1 MGEFP
6 SIFGQFQECL
16 RERPDEAAFLI
27 TSGDRSVPITW
38 RQFARD
44 VERIAWGVSK
54 AIPGGAVGLLGEN
67 SYEWMVAHAGVMF
80 GGGRAVPIDPNL
92 SPDEMAARLA
102 FVGAKSLVYSAL
114 HANKAHEVAK
124 KLPDLVVAGF
134 GSRSADLF
142 MDKADKAFARGEKGV
157 FSLPPPDEKRTAM
170 IVFTSGT
177 TSRPR
182 GAELTLEGLAAWCRF
197 TNRQLRIRPG
207 SRSLM
212 VLPLHHIFGVC
223 AAYLMVGAG
232 SSVGVCPDFRRLYD
246 AVERFRAEYI
256 FLVPALADILATKI
270 SQRGNSAEAALGFP
284 IEWILVGGA
293 SLSMRVHENLLS
305 LGIQP
310 LAGYGLTETT
320 ALYSIAPLGRHK
332 PGSAGQADL
341 VESQVK
347 VSPRG
352 TLMIRGPGVFKGY
365 YQEPERTA
373 EVLKDGWFDTG
384 DVGRIDDEGYVF
396 ITGRASRTIVLS
408 SGKKIAPEEIE
419 DKLLAI
425 PGFREAIVSGNGETR
440 EIKAEIYAVVS
451 EETVKR
457 QVELLNRSL
466 PVYQRIKTVIVRDE
480 PFPRTSSGKIRLHSS
495 EPIAAPDEQAGEQN
509 SFGEKVHGTVQVV
522 RRMCAKHPHRWRVS
536 FLVLLV
542 AMAVL
547 VFNIVPRLMENAG
560 IVLPSVL
567 AKTLDF
573 IGECG
578 AILLALLVILGYF
591 ISRKLFPSEEE

>member
-1 MGEFP
+1 MGGFE
-6 SIFGQFQECL
+6 SIFRQFQECL
-16 RERPDEAAFLI
+16 RERPDDAAFLI
-27 TSGDRSVPITW
+27 TSGDRSVPISW
-38 RQFARD
+38 RQFTHD

-54 AIPGGAVGLLGEN
+54 VIPGGVVGLLGEN

-80 GGGRAVPIDPNL
+80 GGGIVVPIDPNL
-92 SPDEMAARLA
+92 SPDEMAERLA

-114 HANKAHEVAK
+114 HAHKAREVAK
-124 KLPDLVVAGF
+124 KLPELVVAGF

-142 MDKADKAFARGEKGV
+142 LDKADKAFAKGEKGV
-157 FSLPPPDEKRTAM
+157 FSLLPPDERRVSM

-182 GAELTLEGLAAWCRF
+182 GVQLTLQGLAAWCRF
-197 TNRQLRIRPG
+197 ANRQLCIRPG

-223 AAYLMVGAG
+223 VAYLMVGAG

-246 AVERFRAEYI
+246 AVERFRADYI
-256 FLVPALADILATKI
+256 FLVPALADLLCAKI
-270 SQRGNSAEAALGFP
+270 AQRGDSAEAALGFP

-293 SLSMRVHENLLS
+293 PLSTRIYEQMLS

-320 ALYSIAPLGRHK
+320 ALYSISPIGRHRQ
-332 PGSAGQADL
+332 GSAGQADSA
-341 VESQVK
+341 ESKVK
-347 VSPRG
+347 VSERG
-352 TLMIRGPGVFKGY
+352 TLMISGPAVFRGY
-365 YQEPERTA
+365 YEEPERTD

-384 DVGRIDDEGYVF
+384 DVGYIDDDGFVF

-419 DKLLAI
+419 DKLLSI
-425 PGFREAIVSGNGETR
+425 PGFRETVVSGNGETR

-451 EETVKR
+451 EDTVKR
-457 QVELLNRSL
+457 QVERLNRSL
-466 PVYQRIKTVIVRDE
+466 PVYKRIKTVIVRDE

-495 EPIAAPDEQAGEQN
+495 EPIAAPDEQASEQN

-522 RRMCAKHPHRWRVS
+522 RRLCAKHPHRWRMS
-536 FLVLLV
+536 FTALLV

-547 VFNIVPRLMENAG
+547 VFNIVPRLLENAG
-560 IVLPSVL
+560 IPLPSVIGK
-567 AKTLDF
+567 AVDF

-578 AILLALLVILGYF
+578 EILLALLVILGYF

>member
-1 MGEFP
+1 MGEFK

-16 RERPDEAAFLI
+16 RDHPDDAAFLI
-27 TSGDRSVPITW
+27 ASGDRSVPISW
-38 RQFARD
+38 RQFTHD
-44 VERIAWGVSK
+44 IERIARGVSSL
-54 AIPGGAVGLLGEN
+54 IPGGVVGLLGEN

-80 GGGRAVPIDPNL
+80 GGGVVVPIDPNL
-92 SPDEMAARLA
+92 TPDEMAARLA
-102 FVGAKSLVYSAL
+102 FVGAKALVFSSLHSY
-114 HANKAHEVAK
+114 KAREVAK

-134 GSRSADLF
+134 GSKSADRFLAL
-142 MDKADKAFARGEKGV
+142 ADKSLSGGGKGV
-157 FSLPPPDEKRTAM
+157 FSQPPPDENRVSM

-182 GAELTLEGLAAWCRF
+182 GVQLTLGGLAAWCRF
-197 TNRQLRIRPG
+197 TNRQLKIRPG

-256 FLVPALADILATKI
+256 FLVPALADILASKI

-293 SLSMRVHENLLS
+293 PLSTRIYERLLS

-310 LAGYGLTETT
+310 LSGYGLTETT

-332 PGSAGQADL
+332 KDSAGQADL
-341 VESQVK
+341 VESEVK
-347 VSPRG
+347 VSDRG
-352 TLMIRGPGVFKGY
+352 TLMIRGPGVFLGY

-408 SGKKIAPEEIE
+408 SGKKIAPEELE
-419 DKLLAI
+419 DKLLSV
-425 PGFREAIVSGNGETR
+425 PGFREALVSGESETR

-451 EETVKR
+451 EETVRR

-466 PVYQRIKTVIVRDE
+466 PVYQRIKKVVVRAE
-480 PFPRTSSGKIRLHSS
+480 PFPRTSSGKICLHSLP
-495 EPIAAPDEQAGEQN
+495 EPHSVELAGTGK
-509 SFGEKVHGTVQVV
+509 STFGDKVHVTAGAV
-522 RRMCAKHPHRWRVS
+522 RRSCSKHPHRWRVS
-536 FLVLLV
+536 VSVLIV

-547 VFNIVPRLMENAG
+547 VFNVLPSMLKNAG
-560 IVLPSVL
+560 ISLPPVLS
-567 AKTLDF
+567 KIFTL
-573 IGECG
+573 IGEFG
-578 AILLALLVILGYF
+578 EILLALLVISAYF
-591 ISRKLFPSEEE
+591 ISRKIFPKDDE

>member
-1 MGEFP
+1 MEAFE
-6 SIFGQFQECL
+6 SIFGQFRRCL
-16 RERPDEAAFLI
+16 EERPDEAAFLI
-27 TSGDRSVPITW
+27 ASGDRSVPITW

-44 VERIAWGVSK
+44 IERIAWGVSK

-80 GGGRAVPIDPNL
+80 GGGVVVPIDPNL
-92 SPDEMAARLA
+92 NAGEIAERLA

-114 HANKAHEVAK
+114 HAQKAREVAK
-124 KLPDLVVAGF
+124 RLPDIVVAGF
-134 GSRSADLF
+134 GSRAADLF
-142 MDKADKAFARGEKGV
+142 LAKADKAFAAGGKGV
-157 FSLPPPDEKRTAM
+157 FSLPPPDGKRVSM

-177 TSRPR
+177 TSSPR
-182 GAELTLEGLAAWCRF
+182 GAQLTLDGLAAWCRF
-197 TNRQLRIRPG
+197 THRQLRIRPG

-256 FLVPALADILATKI
+256 FLVPALADILASKI
-270 SQRGNSAEAALGFP
+270 AQRGDSAEAALGFP

-293 SLSMRVHENLLS
+293 SLSARVHENLLS

-310 LAGYGLTETT
+310 LTGYGLTETT
-320 ALYSIAPLGRHK
+320 ALYAIAPLGRHRK
-332 PGSAGQADL
+332 GSAGQADM

-347 VSPRG
+347 VSDRG
-352 TLMIRGPGVFKGY
+352 TLMIRGPGVFAGY
-365 YQEPERTA
+365 YKEPERTA

-384 DVGRIDDEGYVF
+384 DVGRIDEDGYVF

-419 DKLLAI
+419 DRLLAI
-425 PGFREAIVSGNGETR
+425 PGLREAVVSGNGETR
-440 EIKAEIYAVVS
+440 DIKAEIYAVVS
-451 EETVKR
+451 EDTVKR
-457 QVELLNRSL
+457 QVEMLNRTL

-480 PFPRTSSGKIRLHSS
+480 PFPKTSSGKIRVHSG
-495 EPIAAPDEQAGEQN
+495 EPVSAPDEQAGEQN
-509 SFGEKVHGTVQVV
+509 SFGDRVFGTVRVV
-522 RRMCAKHPHRWRVS
+522 RRLSAKHPHRWRMS
-536 FLVLLV
+536 FMVLLV

-547 VFNIVPRLMENAG
+547 VFNIVPHLLGNAG
-560 IVLPSVL
+560 ITLPAVL
-567 AKTLDF
+567 AKAIDF
-573 IGECG
+573 VGECG
-578 AILLALLVILGYF
+578 EILLALLVIVGFF
-591 ISRKLFPSEEE
+591 ISRKLFPSDE